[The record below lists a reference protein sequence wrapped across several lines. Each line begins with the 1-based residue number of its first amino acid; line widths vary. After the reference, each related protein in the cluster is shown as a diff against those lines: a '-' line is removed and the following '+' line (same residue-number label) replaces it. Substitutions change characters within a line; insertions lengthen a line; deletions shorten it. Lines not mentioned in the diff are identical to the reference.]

1 VFTTRRVCGVRVGTE
16 GQCRQER
23 VKTMCRVRDGIP
35 FSESEKELDVL
46 RVTGSSALPRPEFA
60 LPLAIPHV
68 VD

>member
-1 VFTTRRVCGVRVGTE
+1 MLTSGRVCGVRVGPA

-23 VKTMCRVRDGIP
+23 VKTLSAAASS
-35 FSESEKELDVL
+35 FSESEIELDVL

>member
-1 VFTTRRVCGVRVGTE
+1 MCGVRVGPA

-23 VKTMCRVRDGIP
+23 VKTLCRVRDGIP

-46 RVTGSSALPRPEFA
+46 RVTGSFALPRPEFA
-60 LPLAIPHV
+60 LPLVISHV

>member
-1 VFTTRRVCGVRVGTE
+1 MFTTGRVCGVRVGPA

-23 VKTMCRVRDGIP
+23 VKTLCRVRDADH
-35 FSESEKELDVL
+35 SESEIELDVL

>member
-1 VFTTRRVCGVRVGTE
+1 MFTTGRVCGVHVGPE

-23 VKTMCRVRDGIP
+23 VNTLRRVRDGVT
-35 FSESEKELDVL
+35 FSECEKELDVL
-46 RVTGSSALPRPEFA
+46 RVTGSSALPRPKFA